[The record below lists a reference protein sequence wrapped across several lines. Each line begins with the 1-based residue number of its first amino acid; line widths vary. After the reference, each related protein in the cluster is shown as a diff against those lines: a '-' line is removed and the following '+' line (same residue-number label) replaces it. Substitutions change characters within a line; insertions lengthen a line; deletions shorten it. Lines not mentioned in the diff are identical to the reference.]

1 VKGGKQRESIKTAP
15 IDEHVA
21 YEKHHINV
29 GGTSA
34 VIEKEYRMG
43 YIALVLIVVMFGV
56 IFLLGSKSGKT
67 TGSESEQ
74 AKETEVKERFRI
86 GAYVQ
91 GLPGQPDPE
100 EVVSCAVIERDFVI
114 VKGVIGA
121 EIGRIARNSIT
132 DISLSKEGTTS
143 YRLELNWDDSSEVQH
158 KAFFCFDDKRTSENM
173 ANNALQTLKKW
184 QLVEQD
190 QVAACK
196 A

>member
-1 VKGGKQRESIKTAP
+1 
-15 IDEHVA
+15 
-21 YEKHHINV
+21 
-29 GGTSA
+29 
-34 VIEKEYRMG
+34 
-43 YIALVLIVVMFGV
+43 
-56 IFLLGSKSGKT
+56 
-67 TGSESEQ
+67 
-74 AKETEVKERFRI
+74 
-86 GAYVQ
+86 
-91 GLPGQPDPE
+91 
-100 EVVSCAVIERDFVI
+100 VI

-143 YRLELNWDDSSEVQH
+143 YRLELNWDDSSAVQH